1 MDPHDRVEL
10 LLPAGDALVKAGS
23 MDEAKL
29 TFLDAC
35 DLARTERMAES
46 FARAA
51 LGYSGSPGWARAGGD
66 GRVVPLL
73 EEALSALG
81 RERSPLRARLLARL
95 AGRFATNHRLS
106 RARRSRAR
114 RSRLRAAG

>member
-81 RERSPLRARLLARL
+81 RERRHSGRGCSLALRDA
-95 AGRFATNHRLS
+95 S
-106 RARRSRAR
+106 RRTIA
-114 RSRLRAAG
+114 